1 MSTAANKNRRH
12 AQKNLLNVLAVLILI
27 VGAACLAY
35 PTVSNWML
43 HQAQERVTA
52 HQTEAAKKVSPQN
65 LDTEFQNA
73 QHYNEAIS
81 AGRTVVT
88 DPFDPSQ
95 PTTKPDDYLN
105 ILNIANDGVMGAIH
119 IPKLALSFP
128 LYHGT
133 NEDELTHGVG
143 HLVNTSL
150 PIGGPSTHCVF
161 AGHTGLPS
169 VKIFDSLDTLSEED
183 IFIIEVLTAKHA
195 YEIYDREIVL
205 PHETDSLTIQ
215 PDSDLVTL
223 VTCTPYGVNDHRL
236 LVHAKRCEMPA
247 EQTEAVVETTT
258 NTPPWMLDLEKSTL
272 IAIGIFVVIIVTAA
286 IAAALIARRKRTRKS
301 HHAR

>member
-1 MSTAANKNRRH
+1 MSNAANKKRGY
-12 AQKNLLNVLAVLILI
+12 AQKHLLNVLALLILL

-43 HQAQERVTA
+43 HQAQEQVTVQ
-52 HQTEAAKKVSPQN
+52 QTEAVEKADPQN
-65 LDTEFQNA
+65 LDAEFQNA
-73 QHYNEAIS
+73 QHYNDAVF

-95 PTTKPDDYLN
+95 PTTKSDDYLR
-105 ILNIANDGVMGAIH
+105 ILNIANDGVMGSIH

-169 VKIFDSLDTLSEED
+169 VKIFDSLDKLSAGD
-183 IFIIEVLTAKHA
+183 IFIIEVLKEKRA
-195 YEIYDREIVL
+195 YEIYNTEIVL

-223 VTCTPYGVNDHRL
+223 VTCTPYGVNDHRF
-236 LVHAKRCEMPA
+236 LVHAKRCEMPT
-247 EQTEAVVETTT
+247 EQTEAVTETKT
-258 NTPPWMLDLEKSTL
+258 NTSPWMLDLEKPTL
-272 IAIGIFVVIIVTAA
+272 IAIGIFVVIIATAT
-286 IAAALIARRKRTRKS
+286 AAALIARRRRTRKDR
-301 HHAR
+301 HAQ